1 MSWEQLESII
11 AEAVMYVR
19 DEKTNPPLA
28 CPNDG
33 EPLSSAPDGNG
44 LFCKF
49 DGYRWPQER
58 RII

>member
-1 MSWEQLESII
+1 VAWEQLESII

-28 CPNDG
+28 CPFDG

-44 LFCKF
+44 LFCKW
-49 DGYRWPQER
+49 GNYEYPRMR